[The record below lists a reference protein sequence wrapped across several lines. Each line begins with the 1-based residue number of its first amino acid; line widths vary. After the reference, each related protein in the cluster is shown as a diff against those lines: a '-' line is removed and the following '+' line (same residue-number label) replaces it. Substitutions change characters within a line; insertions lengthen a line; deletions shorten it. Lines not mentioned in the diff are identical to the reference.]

1 MRVITVGC
9 GRKKQL
15 LGWVPFGISLN
26 DNINYY
32 YYNNCDLSLL
42 LSLLLSSLAVLLLS
56 LSLSLILSLLFK
68 TLSKLYFQSLLT
80 SSES

>member
-42 LSLLLSSLAVLLLS
+42 LSLLLSSLAVLLL
-56 LSLSLILSLLFK
+56 LLSLILSLLFK